1 VAADRVAQP
10 HRRRAGNGCCS
21 FCGRAGGRSGAAAAG
36 YAGPEDIL
44 SAGGYLFVCPE
55 NLGSMTGEM
64 KTFSTLAII
73 P

>member
-1 VAADRVAQP
+1 MAAAAF
-10 HRRRAGNGCCS
+10 AGALEEGPA
-21 FCGRAGGRSGAAAAG
+21 RLVAAG